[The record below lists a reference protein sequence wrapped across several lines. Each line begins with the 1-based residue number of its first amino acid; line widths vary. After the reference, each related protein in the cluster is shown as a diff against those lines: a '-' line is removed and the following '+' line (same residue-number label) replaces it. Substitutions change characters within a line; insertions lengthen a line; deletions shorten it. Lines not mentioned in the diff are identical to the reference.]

1 MDIIG
6 RHLSELSG
14 YAPAVP
20 TPFDNDQSVDSDVRC
35 GVLRQLRLISFCGV
49 RVWETA
55 MSNRPTIRLA
65 MFRKIERHVREG
77 RPEIAVLMV
86 ALCFAA
92 VMICTALI
100 ASIAD
105 GCRRYLAVI
114 QSALSGVRRCKSTGF
129 ERAGVPSFARACRLS
144 TEGSPYSTRS
154 KRRSNNSW

>member
-20 TPFDNDQSVDSDVRC
+20 TPFDDRSVDSDVRC

-65 MFRKIERHVREG
+65 ILRKIERHVREG

-86 ALCFAA
+86 ALCSAA

-100 ASIAD
+100 ASILLTAVVEIWQSSKAPYQECGD
-105 GCRRYLAVI
+105 ANRRDS
-114 QSALSGVRRCKSTGF
+114 SA
-129 ERAGVPSFARACRLS
+129 PACRKS
-144 TEGSPYSTRS
+144 
-154 KRRSNNSW
+154 